1 MGILL
6 GALDI
11 GTQTTSLVAGEVT
24 DGKLAILGR
33 TETPTQG
40 VKKGVIRDID
50 SVTAGIRRVCEA
62 MSQEHRV
69 DLVNVSTAFSCG
81 DLRSLVRTGR
91 VSLLPGH
98 AINQDDIE
106 AAEENAQSENA
117 PDAPETLLQ
126 RFRQKYLV
134 NDQLVVS
141 PTGMAGA
148 ELKANVLELIAPRT
162 ALGSLQTAIHQ
173 AGLRLV
179 DTVFSGLA
187 AAEAVLDRKAQEDGA
202 VVIDFGAGTVDYLAV
217 CNGVIAAVGAIG
229 VGGAH
234 LTNDL
239 ALAFQVTQKQ
249 AEEMKLARGAAMIQP
264 DLANARHLL
273 RTTFSTNDRS
283 VSVHAIQTVTT
294 ERVDETFRLV
304 RDALR
309 DVLPQVHGG
318 IFLTGGTAALP
329 LIADQAS
336 AIFGK
341 PCSLGVPVNVANLPD
356 ALAQAPYRHATAV
369 GILNWRCRMLTQET
383 YRPTLLA
390 RLRAFLKG

>member
-173 AGLRLV
+173 ARPEK
-179 DTVFSGLA
+179 TVSTRRSPA
-187 AAEAVLDRKAQEDGA
+187 WWMAV
-202 VVIDFGAGTVDYLAV
+202 
-217 CNGVIAAVGAIG
+217 
-229 VGGAH
+229 
-234 LTNDL
+234 
-239 ALAFQVTQKQ
+239 
-249 AEEMKLARGAAMIQP
+249 
-264 DLANARHLL
+264 
-273 RTTFSTNDRS
+273 
-283 VSVHAIQTVTT
+283 
-294 ERVDETFRLV
+294 
-304 RDALR
+304 
-309 DVLPQVHGG
+309 
-318 IFLTGGTAALP
+318 
-329 LIADQAS
+329 
-336 AIFGK
+336 
-341 PCSLGVPVNVANLPD
+341 
-356 ALAQAPYRHATAV
+356 
-369 GILNWRCRMLTQET
+369 
-383 YRPTLLA
+383 
-390 RLRAFLKG
+390 